1 MVDHRVDRVVG
12 NLPGKRSVIAD
23 LLGPFAEQFDG
34 PNTVEA
40 TRFIA
45 EGDLVAVEGRNLSV
59 TRRGPAYPN
68 RYCWIFQMRAGKAV
82 RVTEY
87 CDTALVDSVLVRPRK

>member
-1 MVDHRVDRVVG
+1 MIDYRVDRMVG
-12 NLPGKRSVIAD
+12 NLPGEEQRRRRTAPS
-23 LLGPFAEQFDG
+23 LAEQFDG

-45 EGDLVAVEGRNLSV
+45 EGNLVAVEGRNLSV

-68 RYCWIFQMRAGKAV
+68 RYCGIFEMRDAKAV
-82 RVTEY
+82 RITEY
-87 CDTALVDSVLVRPRK
+87 CDTALVDSVLVHPRK